1 MDPVVLTIVLIVA
14 VLLIIAGAALYGFPS
29 VLQRVIVFEYERGL
43 LYHNGKFKQ
52 ILEPGQHWIS
62 GVAHTV
68 QKVDVRTR
76 SVSIAG
82 QEVLSADNITI
93 RISLAATFKVADPYQ
108 VVVGAV
114 NYLEE
119 LYLYLQT
126 ELRDMVG
133 ALPIDELLAK
143 RKQIG
148 EQLFE
153 NTKERARA
161 LGVELITVSIKDI
174 MFPGDLKN
182 IFAQVVSARNE
193 GLAALERARGESAA
207 LRNLANA
214 AKLLEDNP
222 GLYQLRVLQTIAS
235 STGNTIILAPSG
247 EGAGLA
253 GLGAKNKKT

>member
-1 MDPVVLTIVLIVA
+1 MDPFITILVILLVL
-14 VLLIIAGAALYGFPS
+14 AALVVFQL
-29 VLQRVIVFEYERGL
+29 VARRVIIFEYERGL
-43 LYHNGKFKQ
+43 LFTNGKFKR
-52 ILEPGQHWIS
+52 ILEPGQHWTS
-62 GVAHTV
+62 RFVHTV

-108 VVVGAV
+108 VVVSAA
-114 NYLEE
+114 NFLEE
-119 LYLYLQT
+119 LYLLVQT
-126 ELRDMVG
+126 QLRDLVG

-153 NTKERARA
+153 NTTERARA
-161 LGVELITVSIKDI
+161 MGVELIAVSIKDI
-174 MFPGDLKN
+174 MFPGELKN

-214 AKLLEDNP
+214 AKLLEENP
-222 GLYQLRVLQTIAS
+222 GLYQLRILQTIAA
-235 STGNTIILAPSG
+235 STGNTIILSPSG
-247 EGAGLA
+247 DGAELA
-253 GLGAKNKKT
+253 GLGQKGKKA